1 MFKLLTTAAVI
12 LWVTGAYAQGYAITG
27 KVQRN
32 GSTQILS
39 GATVE
44 IVELG
49 KYSVA
54 DEFGNYRFVKI
65 DPGQYTINARFVGF
79 KESTQH
85 VNVTGDTK
93 LDILLDESA
102 QITDEVVIYATR
114 AGDKTPTSYTEV
126 GKQAIQ
132 KQNFGQ
138 DLPMILNWTPSMV
151 TTSDAGAGIGYTG
164 IRIRGSDATRINVT
178 INGIAL
184 NDSESQGVF
193 WVNTPDLSSSVQ
205 SVQVQRGVGTST
217 NGSGAFGATVSVQT
231 DALNKD
237 SYAEAMASAGSFNS
251 QRYTFKGGTG
261 LINNRWA
268 FDGRISRIS
277 SDGYIERATSDLNS
291 YYLSGGY
298 YGDKTIIKAIT
309 FGGHEQTYQSWYGTD
324 PATLAIDRRFNYA
337 GAIYDSL
344 GNVSKYYDKE
354 IDDYKQDHYQL
365 HISQFV
371 SEHWNANLSFHYTY
385 GRGFFEQYKQ
395 DETFAALGVEN
406 VTVGGETFES
416 TDVIVRQWLDNKYYG
431 TTFSV
436 NYDQNKTSLT
446 IGGAYSRY
454 DNAKHFGEVLW
465 AAIATNLPARYM
477 YYKGESQK
485 SDFNIYAKW
494 NYAITTTLSS
504 YIDLQYRRV
513 DYKSAGIEDEQV
525 PYSIG
530 DTFNFFNP
538 KAGLT
543 FALNEN
549 SALYTS
555 YGIANREPNRSDY
568 LNGADK
574 PKSEHMGNLEFGWKK
589 ATSRLL
595 LQANYYLMNYKNQL
609 VLTGGVTDTGY
620 PIRANVGKSYRS
632 GVEVSGTLKLSE
644 KVSWNANATWSANK
658 NSNYKTV
665 DESNNVTERKTTI
678 ILSPS
683 WIAGSQLTWMAFANF
698 QTTLLTK
705 YVGKQ
710 YLDNTQSENVSLN
723 DYLINDIRIAYQL
736 HPKGVQSIDFALLV
750 NNLFNVKYA
759 SNGYGYGGVPYYFP
773 QAGTNFLAMI
783 TVKLAGNSA
792 RKE

>member
-1 MFKLLTTAAVI
+1 MFKLLVTAAVI
-12 LWVTGAYAQGYAITG
+12 LWASGAHAQGYAITG
-27 KVQRN
+27 NVQRN
-32 GSTQILS
+32 GSTQTLP

-44 IVELG
+44 IVELR
-49 KYSVA
+49 KYAVT

-65 DPGQYTINARFVGF
+65 DPGQYTISTRFVGF
-79 KESTQH
+79 KESIQN

-93 LDILLDESA
+93 LDISLEESV

-205 SVQVQRGVGTST
+205 SIQVQRGVGTST

-237 SYAEAMASAGSFNS
+237 PYAEAMASAGSFNS

-261 LINNRWA
+261 LINNKWA

-309 FGGHEQTYQSWYGTD
+309 FGGHEQTYQSWYGVD
-324 PATLAIDRRFNYA
+324 PATMAMDRRFNYA
-337 GAIYDSL
+337 GAVYDSL
-344 GNVSKYYDKE
+344 GNVSRYYDHE
-354 IDDYKQDHYQL
+354 VDDYKQDHYQL
-365 HISQFV
+365 HISQLI
-371 SEHWNANLSFHYTY
+371 SDHWNANLSFHYTY

-395 DETFAALGVEN
+395 GETFADLGVEN
-406 VTVGGETFES
+406 VTIGGETFES
-416 TDVIVRQWLDNKYYG
+416 TDAIVRQWLDNKYYG

-436 NYDQNKTSLT
+436 NYDEGKTSLT

-465 AAIATNLPARYM
+465 AEIATSLPTGYRY
-477 YYKGESQK
+477 YNGESQK

-494 NYAITTTLSS
+494 NYAITSKLSS
-504 YIDLQYRRV
+504 YVDLQYRTV

-530 DTFNFFNP
+530 DMFNFFNP
-538 KAGLT
+538 KAGLN

-568 LNGADK
+568 LDGLDK
-574 PKSEHMGNLEFGWKK
+574 PRSEHMGNLEFGWKK
-589 ATSRLL
+589 ATSKLL

-609 VLTGGVTDTGY
+609 VLTGAVTDTGY
-620 PIRANVGKSYRS
+620 PIRANVGQSYRT
-632 GVEVSGTLKLSE
+632 GIELSGTVKLAE
-644 KVSWNANATWSANK
+644 KVSWNANATWSVNK

-665 DESNNVTERKTTI
+665 DENNNVTERKTTI

-683 WIAGSQLTWMAFANF
+683 WIAGSQITWLALPNL
-698 QTTLLTK
+698 QTSLLTK
-705 YVGKQ
+705 FVSKQ
-710 YLDNTQSENVSLN
+710 YLDNTENDEISLHH
-723 DYLINDIRIAYQL
+723 YFINDARISYSVY
-736 HPKGVQSIDFALLV
+736 PKSMKEIEIGLLL
-750 NNLFNVKYA
+750 NNLFNVKYS
-759 SNGYGYGGVPYYFP
+759 SNGYGYGSTPYFFP
-773 QAGTNFLAMI
+773 QAGTNFLVML
-783 TVKLAGNSA
+783 TVKL
-792 RKE
+792 